1 MDTTFALLF
10 LRVKVDEDDP
20 FSSFT
25 SLLTVIAL
33 VLRVVVFM
41 VIRVVIKLSN
51 EEDVPFILTRL
62 RLDPFSLLD
71 QNIEL
76 PGNDLTDQPRGK
88 AT

>member
-10 LRVKVDEDDP
+10 LFDEDDP

-25 SLLTVIAL
+25 SLLTVIVL
-33 VLRVVVFM
+33 VLRVVVLKF
-41 VIRVVIKLSN
+41 IRVVLKFRVI

-76 PGNDLTDQPRGK
+76 PGNDLTDQPRRK